1 MLVYLGKICQST
13 KTTTKLDLTSTT
25 LIIEDE
31 FLVSKE
37 TVLLRRW
44 ERSKQKFGFIKRVD
58 KGWITTVNDLERWR
72 FEREPF
78 VRANRGIVGC
88 CGLNQKIFHGGN
100 STFINSFDKT
110 KFLFISIFL
119 VAKRAYF

>member
-37 TVLLRRW
+37 TVVLRRW

-58 KGWITTVNDLERWR
+58 KG
-72 FEREPF
+72 
-78 VRANRGIVGC
+78 
-88 CGLNQKIFHGGN
+88 
-100 STFINSFDKT
+100 
-110 KFLFISIFL
+110 
-119 VAKRAYF
+119 